1 MCSRLFFHVNSCIF
15 ICTCILK
22 YNVIIG
28 NTPIYKISILGKDYP
43 SYSELVSY
51 PFDFNLI
58 NKICSIHIL

>member
-15 ICTCILK
+15 ICILK

-28 NTPIYKISILGKDYP
+28 NTRNYKISILGKDYP

-58 NKICSIHIL
+58 NEICSTHIL